1 MRIVCGVAIILIA
14 ALVFGRYLISRFS
27 LWVKLRI
34 LCRTNGFRLRPAG
47 AFWWLRR
54 LNTKACDFH
63 IETDRAVYSVKLI
76 GFLSKKNMLVFFDE
90 RRFSRKNMSFQFFWT
105 AFTIPFKAQSF
116 PRYDFRYGG
125 DAPKS
130 KEHIPCYVFCPRVLK
145 ITKKVGDVS
154 VPGMAWELSSGERLG
169 KITLFRS
176 SRSFLAALRTPKD
189 V

>member
-1 MRIVCGVAIILIA
+1 MLIVCGAAIVLIA
-14 ALVFGRYLISRFS
+14 ALVFARYLISRFS
-27 LWVKLRI
+27 LWGKLRI
-34 LCRTNGFRLRPAG
+34 LCRTSGFRLRPTG

-54 LNTKACDFH
+54 LNTKTCDFH

-90 RRFSRKNMSFQFFWT
+90 CSFSRKNMSFQFFWT

-116 PRYDFRYGG
+116 PRYDFRYKE
-125 DAPKS
+125 DAAKN

-154 VPGMAWELSSGERLG
+154 VPGMAWELSSGEKLG
-169 KITLFRS
+169 AITLFRS
-176 SRSFLAALRTPKD
+176 PRSFLAMLRTTEE